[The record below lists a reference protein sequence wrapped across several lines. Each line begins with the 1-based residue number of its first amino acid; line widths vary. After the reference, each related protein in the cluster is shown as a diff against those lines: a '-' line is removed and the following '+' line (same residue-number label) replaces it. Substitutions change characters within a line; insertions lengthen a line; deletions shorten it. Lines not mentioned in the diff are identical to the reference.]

1 MSADDRR
8 KQLLEA
14 AIQCFAEYGYKGT
27 TTAMLAKAAQ
37 VSEPV
42 LYQHFKNKQELFVL
56 LIEQVGREV
65 MRSWRLAI
73 APLKSPM
80 DQLRVLFRL
89 NPATTD
95 PRTRQLYRVIF
106 MAQAEFSDPRIQG
119 ALRTHYEQYAKF
131 LEHVLRRAQ
140 RARQVRRDVSP
151 VGLAWQL
158 IHAAI
163 GFAFVK
169 PLDIPGH
176 ASPANVEQTIG
187 LLIELLSG
195 DEQTG

>member
-1 MSADDRR
+1 MKADDRR
-8 KQLLEA
+8 EQLLEA
-14 AIQCFAEYGYKGT
+14 AIQCFAEYGYKGA
-27 TTAMLAKAAQ
+27 TTAMLAKAAH

-42 LYQHFKNKQELFVL
+42 LYQHFKNKQELFVM

-65 MRSWRLAI
+65 MRSWRHAI

-106 MAQAEFSDPRIQG
+106 MAQAEINDPRIQA
-119 ALRTHYEQYAKF
+119 ALREHYEQYAVF
-131 LEHVLRRAQ
+131 LTHVLKKAQ
-140 RARQVRRDVSP
+140 RTKLVRRDVSP

-187 LLIELLSG
+187 LLIELLAG
-195 DEQTG
+195 DNSTS